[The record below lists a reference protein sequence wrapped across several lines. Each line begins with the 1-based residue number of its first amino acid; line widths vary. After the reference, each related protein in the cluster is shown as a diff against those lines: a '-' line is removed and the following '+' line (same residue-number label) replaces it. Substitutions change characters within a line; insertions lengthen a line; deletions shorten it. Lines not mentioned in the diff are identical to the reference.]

1 MEAEKAET
9 AWVFREQQ
17 PGAEWTRLRAED
29 GRALEA
35 ALPSAAG
42 TGRTSLWGGRWEA
55 RLGDSVGA
63 ADQGEADQHWSVGEM
78 HALYEDVG
86 PLRLARTLWS
96 YRCWPNGS
104 WAPFAPEDDA
114 TLEAAWSGFTS
125 GATYVEMSEVVTT
138 DGKHRV
144 SFKRQRDGEPAIVMR
159 PLTTEWTVKGVTT
172 SWSAPLTRPP
182 RGGNARARRVRPP
195 LARTRQVRAA
205 RLGRRRALRALGRG
219 DRVPDAPA
227 QGSRARRPRDRRVVV
242 EHQAGVNLHSS
253 CWHGVRAGLG
263 GQTTAERCTRAVS

>member
-29 GRALEA
+29 ERALEA

-86 PLRLARTLWS
+86 PFSLARTLWS

-159 PLTTEWTVKGVTT
+159 PLTTEWSVKGVTT

-195 LARTRQVRAA
+195 LAHAAGTRGAVGPAA
-205 RLGRRRALRALGRG
+205 RSPR
-219 DRVPDAPA
+219 
-227 QGSRARRPRDRRVVV
+227 SRPRRPRTRRSRPRLSCSSSTGSASRCGAPSRR
-242 EHQAGVNLHSS
+242 EPPLLLLARRSRGAGRSND
-253 CWHGVRAGLG
+253 G
-263 GQTTAERCTRAVS
+263 

>member
-1 MEAEKAET
+1 MDAEKAET

-29 GRALEA
+29 ERALEA

-55 RLGDSVGA
+55 RLGSSVGA

-86 PLRLARTLWS
+86 PFCLARTLWS
-96 YRCWPNGS
+96 YRCWPNGA

-114 TLEAAWSGFTS
+114 TLEAAWRGFTS

-172 SWSAPLTRPP
+172 SWSAPTYHPP
-182 RGGNARARRVRPP
+182 AAWCERACPARAPTS
-195 LARTRQVRAA
+195 RTHAAGTRGAVGPAA
-205 RLGRRRALRALGRG
+205 RSPR
-219 DRVPDAPA
+219 
-227 QGSRARRPRDRRVVV
+227 SRPRRPRTRRSRPRLSCSSSTGSASRCGAPSRR
-242 EHQAGVNLHSS
+242 EPPLLLLARRSRGAGRSND
-253 CWHGVRAGLG
+253 G
-263 GQTTAERCTRAVS
+263 